1 MSSPLRTLARHRW
14 QQNAEHQRRREAW
27 RRMWT
32 LFFLAL
38 GLTMCGL
45 LTVKIAAQHVTERD
59 RGAIERGLRHGD

>member
-38 GLTMCGL
+38 AVTMCGL
-45 LTVKIAAQHVTERD
+45 LTVRIVAQRITAHD
-59 RGAIERGLRHGD
+59 RAAIERGLQ

>member
-14 QQNAEHQRRREAW
+14 QQNAEHRQRREAM

-38 GLTMCGL
+38 AVTLCGL
-45 LTVKIAAQHVTERD
+45 LTIKIVAQHVTERD
-59 RGAIERGLRHGD
+59 RTAIEGALHGE